1 MVNDPIADFLTRL
14 RNGLLA
20 RKREVLTNCSKMS
33 QRLAEILEQRGY
45 IEGFSCESDGP
56 KKLLR
61 VRLRYDSAGRPM
73 AEGFQRIS
81 KPGLR
86 DYKQVADIPTVRG
99 GLGIAIVSTSKGV
112 MTGAEAQKHNV
123 GGEVL
128 CTVW

>member
-20 RKREVLTNCSKMS
+20 RKREVVTNCSKMS
-33 QRLAEILEQRGY
+33 HRMAEILEQKGY
-45 IEGFSCESDGP
+45 IESFVQESAGP

-61 VRLRYDSAGRPM
+61 VKLRYDSSGKPI

-86 DYKQVADIPTVRG
+86 AYKQVTDIPTIRG

-112 MTGAEAQKHNV
+112 MTGTDAQKHNV
-123 GGEVL
+123 GGEIL
-128 CTVW
+128 CSVW